1 MRHLYFLIATL
12 FISLPV
18 SQSQQTHFVNYSAT
32 AGLQN
37 GTSWANAFLDLQ
49 TALIA
54 AEYGDEIWVAAGTY
68 FPSDSTDRS
77 ISIELKNGVRLLGGF
92 IGTEL
97 DAEQRDPVL
106 YPTRLSGN
114 IGDSTIQSDNS
125 YHVLRGRGLDES
137 TVLDGFVI
145 SDGFSI
151 GSVNLN
157 SDSNGAGLYLV
168 GSSDLTNSRP
178 LISNCRFEFN
188 QAGGSGG
195 AISASFV
202 DSDDPFMS
210 QNFVNPVVLH
220 CTFDHNKADL
230 YGGAIFK
237 EGPTGGNDSFLVKD
251 CKFTQNYVYALDG
264 GGIFFGQANQS
275 NIILKNCLFESNTAH
290 GGNGGG
296 FSLPSYGPGGYTTDL
311 ILDSCI
317 FRKNIAPE
325 GGGFIS
331 DGLSFDPENV
341 VFNLKIRNCLFE

>member
-1 MRHLYFLIATL
+1 L
-12 FISLPV
+12 F
-18 SQSQQTHFVNYSAT
+18 SQTTIYVNQNVQG
-32 AGLQN
+32 GLQD
-37 GTSWANAFLDLQ
+37 GSSWNDAFPDLQ
-49 TALIA
+49 QALA
-54 AEYGDEIWVAAGTY
+54 VSMDGDEIWVAAGTY

-77 ISIELKNGVRLLGGF
+77 ISFELKNGVRLLGGF

-114 IGDSTIQSDNS
+114 IGDSTIQTDNS

-145 SDGFSI
+145 SDGFSV

-168 GSSDLTNSRP
+168 GSSALTNSRP
-178 LISNCRFEFN
+178 LISNCRFEYN

-251 CKFTQNYVYALDG
+251 SKFTQCLRKLPTAL
-264 GGIFFGQANQS
+264 FFGTGIALMEN
-275 NIILKNCLFESNTAH
+275 K
-290 GGNGGG
+290 G
-296 FSLPSYGPGGYTTDL
+296 FLPS
-311 ILDSCI
+311 
-317 FRKNIAPE
+317 
-325 GGGFIS
+325 
-331 DGLSFDPENV
+331 
-341 VFNLKIRNCLFE
+341 IRRVQYIITK